1 MKTIFHGNV
10 DGYQIITG
18 FADATPDPMAT
29 MAKIA
34 PMLPGLPEQQ
44 AVNEIQAKINAR
56 RQEVIDKFTGM
67 FGHEPFELR
76 SPSEADWYSKA
87 KLACENDVQ
96 GISSLLVEPVR
107 LRDAAVKK
115 LVEENTV
122 YFQPGELEML
132 DKENKSAELI
142 PLFLART
149 DREQL
154 QIDGII
160 VPDFRGVRVFIPGA
174 WTDRVI
180 SKLGD
185 KPDAHEIAEQDLTD
199 ENRAEIAAVKEAA
212 RLSKLTAEEKAAEV
226 KMILDGLASQ
236 AAARKDEEIIK
247 GESTDHALRNAQS
260 WYREQEQK
268 VKSKYGLS

>member
-10 DGYQIITG
+10 DGYEIITG

-56 RQEVIDKFTGM
+56 RQEVIDKFTGV

-76 SPSEADWYSKA
+76 SPAEADWYSKA
-87 KLACENDVQ
+87 KLACESDVA
-96 GISSLLVEPVR
+96 GISSLLAEPVR

-115 LVEENTV
+115 LVDENTV

-149 DREQL
+149 DREQI

-160 VPDFRGVRVFIPGA
+160 VPDFRGVRVFIPGT

-185 KPDAHEIAEQDLTD
+185 KPGAHEIAEQDLTD
-199 ENRAEIAAVKEAA
+199 DHRSEIAAVKESA
-212 RLSKLTAEEKAAEV
+212 RLAKLTPDEKAAEV

-236 AAARKDEEIIK
+236 AAARKDEQIIK
-247 GESTDHALRNAQS
+247 GESTDIALRNAQA
-260 WYREQEQK
+260 WYREQEAG
-268 VKSKYGLS
+268 VRSKYGLS

>member
-1 MKTIFHGNV
+1 MKTIFHGNI
-10 DGYQIITG
+10 DGYEIITG

-44 AVNEIQAKINAR
+44 AVNEIQEKINAR
-56 RQEVIDKFTGM
+56 RQEVIDRFTGM

-76 SPSEADWYSKA
+76 SPVEADWYSKA
-87 KLACENDVQ
+87 KLSCENDVQ

-149 DREQL
+149 DHEQL
-154 QIDGII
+154 QIDGNVI
-160 VPDFRGVRVFIPGA
+160 PDFRGIRVFIPGA

-180 SKLGD
+180 SKLGE
-185 KPDAHEIAEQDLTD
+185 KPGAREVSEQDLTD
-199 ENRAEIAAVKEAA
+199 DHRSEIAAVKESA
-212 RLSKLTAEEKAAEV
+212 RLSKLTPDEKAAEV

-236 AAARKDEEIIK
+236 AAARKDEAIIK
-247 GESTDHALRNAQS
+247 GESTDIALRSAQT
-260 WYREQEQK
+260 WYREQERT
-268 VKSKYGLS
+268 VKSKYQLS